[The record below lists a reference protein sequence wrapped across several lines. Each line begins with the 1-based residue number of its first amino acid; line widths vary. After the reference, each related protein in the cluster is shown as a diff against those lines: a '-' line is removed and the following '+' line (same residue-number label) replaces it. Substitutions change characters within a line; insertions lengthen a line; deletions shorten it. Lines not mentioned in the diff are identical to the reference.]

1 MVARGI
7 NLGLH
12 TRIYFDGQAN
22 ANDPVLTS
30 INDPVR
36 KSTLIAIRDGESY
49 NFDIHLQGENETVFL
64 NV

>member
-12 TRIYFDGQAN
+12 TRIYFDGQAS

-30 INDPVR
+30 INDRVR
-36 KSTLIAIRDGESY
+36 KSTLIAIRDGQSY
-49 NFDIHLQGENETVFL
+49 NFDNQVQGENETVFL

>member
-30 INDPVR
+30 INDRVC
-36 KSTLIAIRDGESY
+36 KSTLIAIRDGQSY
-49 NFDIHLQGENETVFL
+49 NFDIHLQGKNETVFL

>member
-12 TRIYFDGQAN
+12 KRIYFDGQAN

-30 INDPVR
+30 INDRVC
-36 KSTLIAIRDGESY
+36 KSTLIAIRDDESY
-49 NFDIHLQGENETVFL
+49 NFYIHIQGKNETVFL

>member
-1 MVARGI
+1 MVGCGI

-30 INDPVR
+30 IKDRVR
-36 KSTLIAIRDGESY
+36 KSTLIATRDDESY

>member
-1 MVARGI
+1 MVAHGI

-30 INDPVR
+30 TNDRVR
-36 KSTLIAIRDGESY
+36 KSTLIAIRDGQSY
-49 NFDIHLQGENETVFL
+49 NFDNQVQGENETVFL

>member
-30 INDPVR
+30 TNDRVR
-36 KSTLIAIRDGESY
+36 KSTLIAIRDGQSY
-49 NFDIHLQGENETVFL
+49 NFDNQVQGENETVFL